1 MFNKPKPLSR
11 LVNYLFTS
19 RLQEVPFIIFL
30 SFLLTFLVTRL
41 YIYITNHDLLEIL
54 PLIEQVSIK
63 GTHIH
68 HLSWGI
74 ILLAIVGF
82 WALYDLRPTIHRFL
96 AIMYG
101 IGLGLTFDEFALW
114 LMLKDNYYARSSYDA
129 IVIISLILL
138 NIIYFPGFWS
148 RMSKR
153 IFRLI
158 RYFRS
163 FFHFPH
169 KNTFRKPLGPGL
181 N

>member
-1 MFNKPKPLSR
+1 MHNISKFFSRIFKYLFISR
-11 LVNYLFTS
+11 L
-19 RLQEVPFIIFL
+19 REIPFIIFL
-30 SFLLTFLVTRL
+30 SFLLTFVVTRL
-41 YIYITNHDLLEIL
+41 YIYITNHDLLEAL

-82 WALYDLRPTIHRFL
+82 WALYDLRPHVHRLL
-96 AIMYG
+96 AILYG

-129 IVIISLILL
+129 IIIVSLILL

-153 IFRLI
+153 IYHLFNFFKKHFFFKSPRL
-158 RYFRS
+158 
-163 FFHFPH
+163 
-169 KNTFRKPLGPGL
+169 PG